1 MDIKITDEMK
11 KEGKIYKY
19 ITIFAMLLFLLTFL
33 YVYVNNKSFNDK
45 AIISMF
51 IVYGMFII
59 VGLYGWLYT
68 AKYKIAISNTNV
80 KLKTLF
86 KKEDISLCDVK
97 RYTCKR
103 YKKSKFW
110 QFTLYINNKKIVVNT
125 RYKEKFEE
133 ILKENKIEKNI

>member
-1 MDIKITDEMK
+1 MDIKITDGMK
-11 KEGKIYKY
+11 KEGKICKY
-19 ITIFAMLLFLLTFL
+19 ITIFAMILFLLSFL
-33 YVYVNNKSFNDK
+33 DAYVNNKSYNDK
-45 AIISMF
+45 TVMSMLII
-51 IVYGMFII
+51 YGMFAIF
-59 VGLYGWLYT
+59 GLYGWLYT
-68 AKYKIAISNTNV
+68 SKYKIVISNTNV

-86 KKEDISLCDVK
+86 KKEDINLCDVK